1 MYDSLGHDSIL
12 VQKKTLSLYPEMKKI
27 IIAIDGFS
35 STGKST
41 LAKQL
46 AKKLNYTYIDSGA
59 MYRAIT
65 LYFLQNNIN
74 TGVEHEIDSALQN
87 ISLTFHDNKIYLNGN
102 AVEDEIRKMEVSNHV
117 SEVATLSAVRTFAV
131 HQQQQLGL
139 MKGIVMD
146 GRDVGTTVFPHAELK
161 IYLTASQDVRTQRR
175 YEEMKLKDVNIS
187 LQAVADNLMHR
198 DHIDSTREI
207 SPLRKA
213 DDAVILDNSHYTME
227 EQLQIAYEWAM
238 NKISTQLH

>member
-1 MYDSLGHDSIL
+1 
-12 VQKKTLSLYPEMKKI
+12 MKKI

-74 TGVEHEIDSALQN
+74 TNIKHEIDSALQN
-87 ISLTFHDNKIYLNGN
+87 ILLTFHENKICLNGN
-102 AVEDEIRKMEVSNHV
+102 MVEEEIRKMEVSNHV
-117 SEVATLSAVRTFAV
+117 SEIATLSAVRIFAV

-161 IYLTASQDVRTQRR
+161 IYLTASQDIRTQRR
-175 YEEMKLKDVNIS
+175 YEEMKHWDSNIS

-198 DHIDSTREI
+198 DHIDSTRDI

-227 EQLQIAYEWAM
+227 EQLQIAFDWAM
-238 NKISTQLH
+238 EKINT